1 MKVARSLIRAATFVA
16 DVLSS
21 VKLGPFL
28 KKHGIKDKRYGQRLI
43 EKLRKHHSLEP
54 APGRGRPPLYT
65 GAQLAA
71 AQEALIAP
79 NRPCHSSAQLVQYL
93 KEEQLLPAEAKRR
106 GFMPAL
112 QRHLAGQGMAL
123 GYGTRRRQQPLS
135 AADCSKRLKWC
146 KRMQHIITKTTLPSF
161 WRSRTAWEAR
171 RDVSGAEGMGGKPS
185 CSQLWEGLQCTRQVA
200 TCMARVADLPR
211 LASKGRCCPLG

>member
-1 MKVARSLIRAATFVA
+1 MKVTRSLIRAATFVA

-43 EKLRKHHSLEP
+43 EKLRKQHTLEP

-65 GAQLAA
+65 TAQLAA
-71 AQEALIAP
+71 AQEALVVP
-79 NRPCHSSAQLVQYL
+79 SCPYHSSAQLVHDL
-93 KEEQLLPAEAKRR
+93 KEQQLLPAKARRR

-112 QRHLAGQGMAL
+112 GRHLAGQGLAT

-135 AADCSKRLKWC
+135 NEDCRKRLAWCTKMRPKLTSATLGQWWFEDEKPHGVGGKARCELGCRHGLLLAADG
-146 KRMQHIITKTTLPSF
+146 
-161 WRSRTAWEAR
+161 SRGGPAVHEA
-171 RDVSGAEGMGGKPS
+171 GACVCGS
-185 CSQLWEGLQCTRQVA
+185 NC
-200 TCMARVADLPR
+200 
-211 LASKGRCCPLG
+211 